1 MMWIVE
7 YKTLYRDFGRQL
19 DEDVN
24 ELIAKGWQPLSGPI
38 YGPGAQIRQAMVL
51 YGEKPL
57 P

>member
-24 ELIAKGWQPLSGPI
+24 ELITQGWQPLSGPI